1 MAAIALMV
9 GATMVACSK
18 DEVAGIEPEPDSD
31 FYTVKIGWEGEII
44 DVTYEPLDTRATT
57 DDLYGIQVYS
67 TPDKEL
73 AEGESAT
80 WTAYAYGLFDDPD
93 NISINLLKGYKY
105 KFVATM
111 VRDGKNRINH
121 TSKGYY
127 MYPFNIKG
135 SDSGLFKNIF
145 DYQGS
150 TQLNGL
156 GNGRTTTTEGGY
168 FRPNTDRFYGELVD
182 YTPGDKNATAK
193 INMKRT
199 AFGAKFIAK
208 GAKAKEGTL
217 HVQMTGAPAM
227 ELALTTSENKISD
240 IFTFSNVAAAW
251 ADNKYTE
258 TIDVTI
264 NWKRADGTTLPLGTH
279 AITYKRNATTVVN
292 VKIENDGADG
302 GLGFEIDESE
312 TGEPI
317 ADGENDVTIEDGEV
331 VDTDVDTNGSGGS
344 NEESE
349 SANIPNNQIW
359 YTATEKI
366 ELDSSADFGT
376 EIKSNEF
383 ADGKGII
390 TFNGNVTEIDDEALC
405 GLTTLTSIT
414 IPGSVTTIKGNPFY
428 DCPNLSAFYGP
439 LASDDNRCLIIRNV
453 LKAFA
458 PYGLKTYT
466 IPNSVTNIGT
476 DAFANCANLTEV
488 IIPEQV
494 TRIQDYV
501 FWGCTGLSSITIPGS
516 VEAIDTQVFEGCSNL
531 KEVFCKAT
539 TPPIIPSDIFHGCS
553 SELKIYVP
561 IESVDDYKTAAE
573 WIKYAD
579 KIVADE

>member
-1 MAAIALMV
+1 MRKFSFIWMAAIALMV
-9 GATMVACSK
+9 GATMAACSK

-67 TPDKEL
+67 TPNDD
-73 AEGESAT
+73 ATTPT
-80 WTAYAYGLFDDPD
+80 WTPYAYGLFDDPD

-105 KFVATM
+105 KFAATM
-111 VRDGKNRINH
+111 VRDGKNKLQLGVNNDYLCPFSHNIPGL
-121 TSKGYY
+121 SKGTTIGNSFEYQSGT
-127 MYPFNIKG
+127 FFDGLDDGAAILIG
-135 SDSGLFKNIF
+135 SKLYDH
-145 DYQGS
+145 
-150 TQLNGL
+150 
-156 GNGRTTTTEGGY
+156 
-168 FRPNTDRFYGELVD
+168 PNVDRFYGELVN

-217 HVQMTGAPAM
+217 HVQMTNAPAM

-264 NWKRADGTTLPLGTH
+264 NWERPDGTTLPLGTH

-331 VDTDVDTNGSGGS
+331 VDTDVDTNGGS
-344 NEESE
+344 TSE
-349 SANIPNNQIW
+349 GVVKSPVPSDEIW
-359 YTATEKI
+359 YSLQSTDAQP
-366 ELDSSADFGT
+366 ELVYTDSGHWGANVISH
-376 EIKSNEF
+376 SYNE
-383 ADGKGII
+383 GEGII
-390 TFNGNVTEIDDEALC
+390 KFDGNVTKLISLFNSYINYLHVSLPEGVTGIESGAFCLESIVSIDLPTTISYIGNEAFFGANDIFINCRSLIPP
-405 GLTTLTSIT
+405 TLQGHLS
-414 IPGSVTTIKGNPFY
+414 PLEDSGSVNISIKVP
-428 DCPNLSAFYGP
+428 SAA
-439 LASDDNRCLIIRNV
+439 LDV
-453 LKAFA
+453 
-458 PYGLKTYT
+458 
-466 IPNSVTNIGT
+466 
-476 DAFANCANLTEV
+476 
-488 IIPEQV
+488 
-494 TRIQDYV
+494 
-501 FWGCTGLSSITIPGS
+501 
-516 VEAIDTQVFEGCSNL
+516 
-531 KEVFCKAT
+531 
-539 TPPIIPSDIFHGCS
+539 
-553 SELKIYVP
+553 
-561 IESVDDYKTAAE
+561 YKAE
-573 WIKYAD
+573 WPQYAEF
-579 KIVADE
+579 IS

>member
-1 MAAIALMV
+1 MA
-9 GATMVACSK
+9 ACSK

-67 TPDKEL
+67 TPNDD
-73 AEGESAT
+73 ATTPT
-80 WTAYAYGLFDDPD
+80 WTPYAYGLFDDPD

-111 VRDGKNRINH
+111 VRDGKNKLSSFNNSYH
-121 TSKGYY
+121 
-127 MYPFNIKG
+127 MPFRNYDNERVTLNN
-135 SDSGLFKNIF
+135 SF
-145 DYQGS
+145 DYQSSIFFDRLEYGS
-150 TQLNGL
+150 STLLRYDNS
-156 GNGRTTTTEGGY
+156 
-168 FRPNTDRFYGELVD
+168 FSHPNTDRFYGELVN

-217 HVQMTGAPAM
+217 HVQMTNAPAM
-227 ELALTTSENKISD
+227 ELALTTNENKISD

-264 NWKRADGTTLPLGTH
+264 NWERPDGTTLPLGTH

-359 YTATEKI
+359 YTATAKVETKA
-366 ELDSSADFGT
+366 DADFGAT
-376 EIKSNEF
+376 IKSNEF
-383 ADGKGII
+383 AEGRGVI
-390 TFNGNVTEIDDEALC
+390 TFEGDISKVGDYAFFR
-405 GLTTLTSIT
+405 TTNSETMTSIT
-414 IPGSVTTIKGNPFY
+414 LPKSVLTIGEGAFY
-428 DCPNLSAFYGP
+428 DCDGLVDVDMGSGVQTIKSSAF
-439 LASDDNRCLIIRNV
+439 C
-453 LKAFA
+453 
-458 PYGLKTYT
+458 
-466 IPNSVTNIGT
+466 
-476 DAFANCANLTEV
+476 NCNALEN
-488 IIPEQV
+488 
-494 TRIQDYV
+494 
-501 FWGCTGLSSITIPGS
+501 ITIPASVTVMDNNAFESCTTLAIVHCKPTNVPNNTSNGS
-516 VEAIDTQVFEGCSNL
+516 WM
-531 KEVFCKAT
+531 
-539 TPPIIPSDIFHGCS
+539 IFYNNAAD
-553 SELKIYVP
+553 LKIYVP
-561 IESVDDYKTAAE
+561 AESVNLYRNATGWKT
-573 WIKYAD
+573 IAD

>member
-1 MAAIALMV
+1 MAAIALLV
-9 GATMVACSK
+9 GATMAACSK
-18 DEVAGIEPEPDSD
+18 DEVAGIEPDSDSD

-73 AEGESAT
+73 GEGETTT
-80 WTAYAYGLFDDPD
+80 WTRYAYGLFDDPD

-111 VRDGKNRINH
+111 VVDGKNRIVSRQN
-121 TSKGYY
+121 TY
-127 MYPFNIKG
+127 MPPFNRVG
-135 SDSGLFKNIF
+135 PATNNDTPLNNTF
-145 DYQGS
+145 DYQAS
-150 TQLNGL
+150 IYLNGL
-156 GNGRTTTTEGGY
+156 TSGHSYLVGQTNNY
-168 FRPNTDRFYGELVD
+168 YYLPNVDRFYGELVN
-182 YTPGDKNATAK
+182 YTPDDKNATAK

-227 ELALTTSENKISD
+227 ELTLTTSENKISD

-264 NWKRADGTTLPLGTH
+264 NWERADGTTLPLGTH

-331 VDTDVDTNGSGGS
+331 VDTDVDTNGGS
-344 NEESE
+344 ASE
-349 SANIPNNQIW
+349 GVVKSPVPSDEIWYSLQSTDAQPELVYTDSEHWGANIISHN
-359 YTATEKI
+359 Y
-366 ELDSSADFGT
+366 
-376 EIKSNEF
+376 NE
-383 ADGKGII
+383 GKGII
-390 TFNGNVTEIDDEALC
+390 KFDGNVTKLIPLFNSYINNLHVSLPEGVTGIESGVFCLESIVSIDLPTTISYIGHEAFFGANDIFINCRSLIPP
-405 GLTTLTSIT
+405 TLQGRLSSHEDS
-414 IPGSVTTIKGNPFY
+414 GSVNISIKVP
-428 DCPNLSAFYGP
+428 SAA
-439 LASDDNRCLIIRNV
+439 LDV
-453 LKAFA
+453 
-458 PYGLKTYT
+458 
-466 IPNSVTNIGT
+466 
-476 DAFANCANLTEV
+476 
-488 IIPEQV
+488 
-494 TRIQDYV
+494 
-501 FWGCTGLSSITIPGS
+501 
-516 VEAIDTQVFEGCSNL
+516 
-531 KEVFCKAT
+531 
-539 TPPIIPSDIFHGCS
+539 
-553 SELKIYVP
+553 
-561 IESVDDYKTAAE
+561 YKAE
-573 WIKYAD
+573 WPQYAEF
-579 KIVADE
+579 IS